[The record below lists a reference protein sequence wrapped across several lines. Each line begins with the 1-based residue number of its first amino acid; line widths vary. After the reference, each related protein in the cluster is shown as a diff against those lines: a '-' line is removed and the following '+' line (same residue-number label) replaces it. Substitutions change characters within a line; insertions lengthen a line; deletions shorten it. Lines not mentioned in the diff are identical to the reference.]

1 MRKNIRVLLLNKS
14 TKFQTTSSNYNKMKL
29 TKKSPQYAFLEFSNT
44 KENNYNSRIKEIK
57 TYNQQSLNLKQSYS
71 RYKNFL
77 QLSEIHTQ
85 FPPINNSKIINI
97 NNYKIFNGFNDYFL
111 SQKFQIKN
119 NVKKNDK
126 NSFNKNN
133 KNLLLDSIEISKNDY
148 PRYIFLSKIFKI
160 KQSKS
165 KKDFINIDFGKTSK
179 DKLKN
184 YKQRYSEDYKNY
196 IIKKVKLNYNENFE
210 SSFVH
215 KIKTD
220 YMIEKVNKKYPI
232 KSDENENDYSHR
244 DKEFS
249 EEKKDTVDEND
260 LTNDKIFRKI
270 KNVLF
275 NQNKKYIIGNE
286 TKNYFKNKEN
296 KINFLYDINLIPHF
310 KNNLMINNIN
320 SFQKR
325 LEKENF
331 IEYKTLRYLNKA
343 KVIIQKM
350 KDDSNYNEC
359 VLFEEDEEKN
369 NIDNKIIN
377 DEENIK
383 KFKDKYESFE
393 TEDYLSKKKVHQS
406 FVRII
411 DQKTKKFF
419 YGTFL
424 KMHNKK
430 K

>member
-160 KQSKS
+160 IFC
-165 KKDFINIDFGKTSK
+165 FISYNIFFI
-179 DKLKN
+179 L
-184 YKQRYSEDYKNY
+184 
-196 IIKKVKLNYNENFE
+196 VK
-210 SSFVH
+210 
-215 KIKTD
+215 
-220 YMIEKVNKKYPI
+220 
-232 KSDENENDYSHR
+232 
-244 DKEFS
+244 
-249 EEKKDTVDEND
+249 
-260 LTNDKIFRKI
+260 
-270 KNVLF
+270 
-275 NQNKKYIIGNE
+275 
-286 TKNYFKNKEN
+286 
-296 KINFLYDINLIPHF
+296 
-310 KNNLMINNIN
+310 
-320 SFQKR
+320 
-325 LEKENF
+325 
-331 IEYKTLRYLNKA
+331 
-343 KVIIQKM
+343 
-350 KDDSNYNEC
+350 
-359 VLFEEDEEKN
+359 
-369 NIDNKIIN
+369 
-377 DEENIK
+377 
-383 KFKDKYESFE
+383 
-393 TEDYLSKKKVHQS
+393 
-406 FVRII
+406 
-411 DQKTKKFF
+411 
-419 YGTFL
+419 
-424 KMHNKK
+424 
-430 K
+430 